1 MPELKNNFL
10 KSKMNKDL
18 DERLVPNGEYRNAL
32 GVNIRQ
38 SEGQNVGAL
47 EVVQGN
53 ELKWSLNPN
62 MRFVGRFDD
71 EINNTIYFFAT
82 DHTGQSRAD
91 SSTEHKIIKT
101 VAGGAPITL
110 VEGYFLNFSQDNIM
124 TGISLLE
131 NLLFFTDNRNQP
143 RVIDVTQSLGYHTK
157 EEHISVAKF
166 SPYKSISVLFEQEK
180 EVVSFSGPS
189 TITLNNTTDIQVGD
203 IVYNVTQDAEY
214 GHVIVVPSGT
224 GIEVDKDLTDVL
236 PPGYNNPSSIKPPV
250 NGDVLRFLRST
261 MSDESA
267 DPLWPGDPDFLE
279 DKFVRFSYRFQYENN
294 EYSLVAPWTQPIF
307 IPDQDG
313 FFIENIYDGFGGIL
327 SNPDNENNAYKS
339 TILNFFKNRVNN
351 AVLYVPFPS
360 NQSITDYKIKSLE
373 I

>member
-53 ELKWSLNPN
+53 ELKWSLNAD
-62 MRFVGRFDD
+62 MRFIGRFDD
-71 EINNTIYFFAT
+71 EINNTVYLFAT
-82 DHTGQSRAD
+82 DHTGPSRAD
-91 SSTEHKIIKT
+91 STTEHVIVKS

-143 RVIDVTQSLGYHTK
+143 RVIDITQPLGYHTK

-166 SPYKSISVLFEQEK
+166 SPYKPISVLFEQEK

-189 TITLNNTTDIQVGD
+189 TI
-203 IVYNVTQDAEY
+203 
-214 GHVIVVPSGT
+214 H
-224 GIEVDKDLTDVL
+224 
-236 PPGYNNPSSIKPPV
+236 
-250 NGDVLRFLRST
+250 
-261 MSDESA
+261 
-267 DPLWPGDPDFLE
+267 
-279 DKFVRFSYRFQYENN
+279 
-294 EYSLVAPWTQPIF
+294 
-307 IPDQDG
+307 
-313 FFIENIYDGFGGIL
+313 
-327 SNPDNENNAYKS
+327 
-339 TILNFFKNRVNN
+339 
-351 AVLYVPFPS
+351 
-360 NQSITDYKIKSLE
+360 
-373 I
+373 

>member
-101 VAGGAPITL
+101 VAGGAPTTL

-166 SPYKSISVLFEQEK
+166 SPYKPISVLFEQEK
-180 EVVSFSGPS
+180 EVVNFSGPS
-189 TITLNNTTDIQVGD
+189 GITLNNTTDIRKGD

-214 GHVIVVPSGT
+214 GHVVVTPTGT
-224 GIEVDKDLTDVL
+224 SITVDKILTDPV
-236 PPGYNNPSSIKPPV
+236 PPGYASVKIPAI
-250 NGDVLRFLRST
+250 GDVIRLLRST
-261 MSDESA
+261 MSDESETVN
-267 DPLWPGDPDFLE
+267 WPGDPDFLE

-313 FFIENIYDGFGGIL
+313 FFIENICIL
-327 SNPDNENNAYKS
+327 GNRFSKVNGKFF
-339 TILNFFKNRVNN
+339 ILCFQEDCCILVVDFFN
-351 AVLYVPFPS
+351 
-360 NQSITDYKIKSLE
+360 
-373 I
+373 